1 MSLQCKTEQQVQQ
14 LNSKRVA
21 RHLSDIHTCLVVSRS
36 RTVTVSSFT
45 VS

>member
-1 MSLQCKTEQQVQQ
+1 MSLQFKIEQQVQQ
-14 LNSKRVA
+14 LNSKRIA
-21 RHLSDIHTCLVVSRS
+21 RHLSSIHTCLVVSRS